1 MGNRLTKIYTR
12 TGDSGQTGL
21 GDGSRIAK
29 TASRVEAM
37 GNADEL
43 NSVLGILIDE
53 PLPEEIS
60 DCLVNVQHTLFDIGG
75 ELSIPGHTLVKP
87 GKVDYLEHT
96 LDQLNKDLPPLKEFI
111 LPGGARSAAV
121 CHLARSVCR
130 RLERSLFAVDDQQ
143 SVSTVAQQY
152 VNRLSD
158 LLFVIARTLNQEAG
172 ELDVLW
178 NHDRQSKADS
188 TDS

>member
-12 TGDSGQTGL
+12 TGDSGKTGL

-29 TASRVEAM
+29 TAPRVEAM

-43 NSVLGILIDE
+43 NSVLGILLVG
-53 PLPEEIS
+53 PLPETIS
-60 DCLVNVQHTLFDIGG
+60 ECLVHVQHTLFDIGG
-75 ELSIPGHTLVKP
+75 ELSIPGHTMVKP
-87 GKVDYLEHT
+87 DSVAYLENT
-96 LDQLNKDLPPLKEFI
+96 LDELNKNLSPLKDFI
-111 LPGGARSAAV
+111 LPGGAQPAAV
-121 CHLARSVCR
+121 CHVARSVCR

-143 SVSTVAQQY
+143 DVSTVTQQY

-172 ELDVLW
+172 EPDVLW
-178 NHDRQSKADS
+178 NHDRHNKIDLTKS
-188 TDS
+188 

>member
-12 TGDSGQTGL
+12 TGDSGETGL

-29 TASRVEAM
+29 TAPRVEAM

-43 NSVLGILIDE
+43 NSVLGMLIDE
-53 PLPEEIS
+53 PLPETIS
-60 DCLVNVQHTLFDIGG
+60 ECLVNVQHTLFDIGG

-87 GKVDYLEHT
+87 DRVAYLEQT
-96 LDQLNKDLPPLKEFI
+96 LDDLNKDLLPLKDFI

-130 RLERSLFAVDDQQ
+130 RLERSLFSVNDQQ
-143 SVSTVAQQY
+143 AVNTVTQQY
-152 VNRLSD
+152 VNRLSA
-158 LLFVIARTLNQEAG
+158 LLFAIARTLNREAG
-172 ELDVLW
+172 PPDVLW
-178 NHDRQSKADS
+178 NTSRPTK
-188 TDS
+188 TD

>member
-12 TGDSGQTGL
+12 TGDSGETGL

-29 TASRVEAM
+29 TAPRVEAM

-43 NSVLGILIDE
+43 NSVLGILIVE
-53 PLPEEIS
+53 PLPETIS
-60 DCLVNVQHTLFDIGG
+60 DCLINVQHTLFDIGG

-87 GKVDYLEHT
+87 DRVTYLETT
-96 LDQLNKDLPPLKEFI
+96 LDRLNKDLPPLKDFI
-111 LPGGARSAAV
+111 LPGGAKSAAV

-130 RLERSLFAVDDQQ
+130 RLERSLFAVDHQQ
-143 SVSTVAQQY
+143 PVNGVTQQY

-158 LLFVIARTLNQEAG
+158 LLFVIARTLNKEAG
-172 ELDVLW
+172 EPDVLW
-178 NHDRQSKADS
+178 DHDRQNKVYS
-188 TDS
+188 TDL

>member
-12 TGDSGQTGL
+12 TGDSGETGL

-43 NSVLGILIDE
+43 NSVLGILVDE
-53 PLPEEIS
+53 PLPEPIS
-60 DCLVNVQHTLFDIGG
+60 ECLFNVQHTLFDIGG
-75 ELSIPGHTLVKP
+75 ELSIPGHNLVKP
-87 GKVDYLEHT
+87 DQVVYLEQT
-96 LDQLNKDLPPLKEFI
+96 LDQLNKDLPPLKDFI

-143 SVSTVAQQY
+143 SVTTVTLQY

-158 LLFVIARTLNQEAG
+158 LLFVIARTLNQKAG
-172 ELDVLW
+172 EPDVLW
-178 NHDRQSKADS
+178 DHVRQSKSDS
-188 TDS
+188 TNS

>member
-12 TGDSGQTGL
+12 TGDSGETGL

-43 NSVLGILIDE
+43 NCILGILADE
-53 PLPEEIS
+53 LLPELVSE
-60 DCLVNVQHTLFDIGG
+60 CLINVQHTLFDIGG
-75 ELSIPGHTLVKP
+75 ELSIPGCTLVKP
-87 GKVDYLEHT
+87 DRVVYLEHT
-96 LDQLNKDLPPLKEFI
+96 LDQLNKDLPPLKDFI

-121 CHLARSVCR
+121 CHHARSVCR

-143 SVSTVAQQY
+143 SVATVTLQY

-158 LLFVIARTLNQEAG
+158 LLFVIARTLNQDAG
-172 ELDVLW
+172 EPDVLW
-178 NHDRQSKADS
+178 DHDRQSKADS
-188 TDS
+188 TGS

>member
-12 TGDSGQTGL
+12 TGDSGETGL

-29 TASRVEAM
+29 TAPRVEAM

-43 NSVLGILIDE
+43 NSLLGMLIDE
-53 PLPEEIS
+53 PLPAPITE
-60 DCLVNVQHTLFDIGG
+60 CLFNVQHTLFDIGG

-87 GKVDYLEHT
+87 ERVVYLENT
-96 LDQLNKDLPPLKEFI
+96 LDQLNKDLPPLKDFI

-130 RLERSLFAVDDQQ
+130 RLERSLFAVDDQH
-143 SVSTVAQQY
+143 SVTAVTLQY

-158 LLFVIARTLNQEAG
+158 LLFVIARTLNREAG
-172 ELDVLW
+172 EPDLLW
-178 NHDRQSKADS
+178 DHDRRSKADS
-188 TDS
+188 TGS

>member
-12 TGDSGQTGL
+12 TGDSGETGL
-21 GDGSRIAK
+21 GDGSRITK
-29 TASRVEAM
+29 TAPRVEAM

-43 NSVLGILIDE
+43 NSVLGILIVE
-53 PLPEEIS
+53 PLPETITE
-60 DCLVNVQHTLFDIGG
+60 CLINVQHTLFDIGG

-87 GKVDYLEHT
+87 NKIVYVEHT
-96 LDQLNKDLPPLKEFI
+96 LDQLNKDLPPLKDFI
-111 LPGGARSAAV
+111 LPGGTKSAAI

-143 SVSTVAQQY
+143 SVSTVTQQY
-152 VNRLSD
+152 INRLSD
-158 LLFVIARTLNQEAG
+158 LLFVIARTLNQETG
-172 ELDVLW
+172 KPDVLW
-178 NHDRQSKADS
+178 NHDRQTNGDS

>member
-12 TGDSGQTGL
+12 TGDSGETGL
-21 GDGSRIAK
+21 GDGGRIAK
-29 TASRVEAM
+29 TAPRVEAM

-60 DCLVNVQHTLFDIGG
+60 DCLINVQHTLFDIGG

-87 GKVDYLEHT
+87 DRVAYLEHT
-96 LDQLNKDLPPLKEFI
+96 LDQLNKDLPPLKDFI
-111 LPGGARSAAV
+111 LPGGTRSAAV

-143 SVSTVAQQY
+143 SVTTVTLQY

-158 LLFVIARTLNQEAG
+158 LLFVIARTLNREAG
-172 ELDVLW
+172 EPDLLW
-178 NHDRQSKADS
+178 DHDRRSKADS
-188 TDS
+188 TGS